1 MNIVVKNL
9 NLEEIEKQVI
19 FACLKK
25 NEWNRTHA
33 AKELGINVRTLSY
46 KIRSLLKSGYK
57 VKENP
62 KKDYLS
68 DFNRGKK
75 NA

>member
-1 MNIVVKNL
+1 MNIMLKDL

-19 FACLKK
+19 FACLMKHK
-25 NEWNRTHA
+25 WNRTHA
-33 AKELGINVRTLSY
+33 AKELGINIRTLSY
-46 KIRSLLKSGYK
+46 KIKSLIKSGYK
-57 VKENP
+57 VKDNP

-75 NA
+75 SA